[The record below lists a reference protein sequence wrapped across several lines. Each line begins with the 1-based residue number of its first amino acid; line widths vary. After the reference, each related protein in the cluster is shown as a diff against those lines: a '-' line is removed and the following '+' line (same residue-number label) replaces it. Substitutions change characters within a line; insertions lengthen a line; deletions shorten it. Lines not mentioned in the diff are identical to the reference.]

1 MTIPSQGSSN
11 ENHHVPDTIKEH
23 VAELIRTSEQQGE
36 PNPVVGKV
44 TLQVDYQII
53 EHFSEHLYDSPN
65 KAVEELVANSF
76 DAFATE
82 ARVFTPGQYTANRV
96 IVWDN
101 GESMDVDGL
110 QQLWWIAKSPKSNG
124 DRVEERE
131 GRTRKIIGK
140 FGIGKL
146 ASYSV
151 GEVISHV
158 CRHQGEFYVVSIDYG
173 QIEGTNDTSQVSS
186 LNPISAPICRLPKEH
201 TFEIVKN
208 LFDTPPPSIE
218 TMLNGESWT
227 FAIIEQLKVND
238 LPYRRLMW
246 VLGNGMPL
254 RPDFRIKVNED
265 EVQSKLK
272 KQAVINWD
280 FGSKEVVDAVRNRW
294 NDAVVKKDV
303 SPIVE
308 SGNRAGLDSNVPT
321 KEIPF
326 IRFAHLGPVW
336 GHVRLFDDSLLGYR
350 SAEHGRSHGFF
361 FFVRGRLLNPDDGQ
375 LFMPDPSFQTFYRSQ
390 FVIYADDLDE
400 KLLADRQR
408 LRKDEAVVQEIE
420 LLQRALTGIARTT
433 VEARDIEQEANQS
446 TRSILPVSSRT
457 YYRDPLNALLLQA
470 PIEDVPSFDPSAVSV
485 ERKHL
490 GENERISKVALKEG
504 EFHVNTDHPY
514 YIVSAKRAGQSKAAR
529 EFLRTFDLF
538 AISERLL
545 EGHLL
550 DIGIPEKAV
559 ADIVEWREGLFR
571 QLASSYD
578 KTPEIVAEMHRT
590 SYVGSRE
597 FEKALHDIFEEMG
610 FAAEHDGQS
619 GQKDILVVATVGPES
634 YRFIVEAKGSK
645 NEVDNEAANVGA
657 AANHRDQ
664 VGADHAVVV
673 ARKFTGF
680 GPDRDSN
687 TAALYKECHSTK
699 GVSIME
705 IEALEEVYQAITRFS
720 YPLPLLRDIF
730 TTLETP
736 AQKLVRIGGLTEP
749 AEGFDY
755 LDLLN
760 KIWQRQGGAASDDVV
775 PYRTIFQDGLWKG
788 EGMDFEDFHRRLVA
802 LDTLAAGR
810 ISMNTSKEHV
820 YLRQSPDL
828 ILAQIEKSLRGEGH
842 DVRESD
848 DGSCS
853 RPGPPESLS
862 FN

>member
-1 MTIPSQGSSN
+1 MSDTSKAAPPMAIPSRGDSN
-11 ENHHVPDTIKEH
+11 ENHHVPDTIKEQ
-23 VAELIRTSEQQGE
+23 VADLIRTSEQRGE

-76 DAFATE
+76 DAFAEE
-82 ARVFTPGQYTANRV
+82 ARVFTPGPYTANRV

-101 GESMDVDGL
+101 GESMNVEGL

-131 GRTRKIIGK
+131 DRTRKIIGK

-173 QIEGTNDTSQVSS
+173 QIEGTNDTSPVSS
-186 LNPISAPICRLPKEH
+186 VNPISAPVCRLSKEH
-201 TFEIVKN
+201 TFELVKD
-208 LFDTPPPSIE
+208 LFDIPPPSIE
-218 TMLNGESWT
+218 TMLNGDSWT
-227 FAIIEQLKVND
+227 FAIIEQLKVRD
-238 LPYRRLMW
+238 LSSRRLMW

-272 KQAVINWD
+272 KEAVINWD
-280 FGSKEVVDAVRNRW
+280 FGSEEVVGTIRSRWDDAEAKKEVF
-294 NDAVVKKDV
+294 
-303 SPIVE
+303 PIVE
-308 SGNRAGLDSNVPT
+308 FGSRVGLDPNAST
-321 KEIPF
+321 AEIPF
-326 IRFAHLGPVW
+326 VQFSHLGLVW
-336 GHVRLFDDSLLGYR
+336 GHVRLFDETLLRYR

-361 FFVRGRLLNPDDGQ
+361 LFVRGRLLNPDDEQ
-375 LFMPDPSFQTFYRSQ
+375 LFLPDPSYQTFYRSQ
-390 FVIYADDLDE
+390 FVIYADDLDG

-408 LRKDEAVVQEIE
+408 LRKDEPVVQELE
-420 LLQRALTGIARTT
+420 LLQRALAGIARTT
-433 VEARDIEQEANQS
+433 VEARDAERETSQS
-446 TRSILPVSSRT
+446 TRSILPVGSRT
-457 YYRDPLNALLLQA
+457 FYRDPLNALLLKA
-470 PIEDVPSFDPSAVSV
+470 PIEDVSDFDPAAVGV

-490 GENERISKVALKEG
+490 GENAKISEVALREG
-504 EFHVNTDHPY
+504 EFHVNTSHPY
-514 YIVSAKRAGQSKAAR
+514 YSVLAKRAGQSKVAR

-550 DIGIPEKAV
+550 DIGIPERDV
-559 ADIVEWREGLFR
+559 AEVVAWREGLFR

-578 KTPEIVAEMHRT
+578 RTPEIVAEMHRT
-590 SYVGSRE
+590 SHVGNRE
-597 FEKALHDIFEEMG
+597 FEKSLRDVFADMG

-619 GQKDILVVATVGPES
+619 GRKDILVLATVGPES
-634 YRFIVEAKGSK
+634 YKFTVEAKGSK
-645 NEVDNEAANVGA
+645 NDIGNEAAKVGA
-657 AANHRDQ
+657 AANHRNQ
-664 VGADHAVVV
+664 AGADHAVIV
-673 ARKFTGF
+673 ARKFAGF
-680 GPDRDSN
+680 GPERDDES
-687 TAALYKECHSTK
+687 AALYQECKSTG

-705 IEALEEVYQAITRFS
+705 TEALEEAYLATTRFS
-720 YPLPLLRDIF
+720 YPLPLLRDVF

-736 AQKLVRIGGLTEP
+736 AQKLVRIRKLREP

-755 LDLLN
+755 SDLLN
-760 KIWQRQGGAASDDVV
+760 RLWQRQGGAASDDVV
-775 PYRTIFQDGLWKG
+775 SYRSIFQDGRWKG
-788 EGMDFEDFHRRLVA
+788 EGMDFQDFQRRLVA

-810 ISMNTSKEHV
+810 ISMNTNREHV

-842 DVRESD
+842 DVQESD
-848 DGSCS
+848 G
-853 RPGPPESLS
+853 
-862 FN
+862 

>member
-1 MTIPSQGSSN
+1 MSDTSKSALPMTIPSQGGSH

-82 ARVFTPGQYTANRV
+82 ARVFTPGPYTANRV

-101 GESMDVDGL
+101 GESMDVEGL

-173 QIEGTNDTSQVSS
+173 QIEGTNDTSPVSS
-186 LNPISAPICRLPKEH
+186 QNPISAPVCCLPKEH
-201 TFEIVKN
+201 TFELVRA
-208 LFDTPPPSIE
+208 LFDTPPPLIE
-218 TMLNGESWT
+218 TMLNGDSWT

-238 LPYRRLMW
+238 LSSRRLMW

-254 RPDFRIKVNED
+254 RPDFRIRVNED

-272 KQAVINWD
+272 KQAIINWD
-280 FGSKEVVDAVRNRW
+280 FGSEEVVDAIKSRW
-294 NDAVVKKDV
+294 GDAVAKNEV
-303 SPIVE
+303 SSIVE
-308 SGNRAGLDSNVPT
+308 FGSRAELDPNEPA
-321 KEIPF
+321 KKIPF
-326 IRFAHLGPVW
+326 VRFVHLGLVW
-336 GHVRLFDDSLLGYR
+336 GHVRLFDETLLKYR
-350 SAEHGRSHGFF
+350 STEHGRSHGFF
-361 FFVRGRLLNPDDGQ
+361 LFVRGRLLNPDDEQ
-375 LFMPDPSFQTFYRSQ
+375 LFLPDPSFQTFYRSQ
-390 FVIYADDLDE
+390 FVIYADDLDG

-408 LRKDEAVVQEIE
+408 LRKDGPVVQELG
-420 LLQRALTGIARTT
+420 LLQKALAGIARTT
-433 VEARDIEQEANQS
+433 VEARDDERETSQS

-457 YYRDPLNALLLQA
+457 FYRDPLNALLLKA
-470 PIEDVPSFDPSAVSV
+470 PIEDVSNFDPAAVGV

-490 GENERISKVALKEG
+490 GESARISEVALKEG
-504 EFHVNTDHPY
+504 EFHVNTGHPY
-514 YIVSAKRAGQSKAAR
+514 YNVLAKRAGQSRAAR

-550 DIGIPEKAV
+550 DIGISEKDV
-559 ADIVEWREGLFR
+559 AEVVEWREGLFR
-571 QLASSYD
+571 QLAGLYD
-578 KTPEIVAEMHRT
+578 RTPEMVAEMDRT
-590 SYVGSRE
+590 SYVGKRE
-597 FEKALHDIFEEMG
+597 FEKALRDIFMDMG
-610 FAAEHDGQS
+610 FSAEHDGRS
-619 GQKDILVVATVGPES
+619 GQKDILVLATVGPES
-634 YRFIVEAKGSK
+634 YKFIVEAKGSR
-645 NEVDNEAANVGA
+645 NDVVSEAANVGA

-664 VGADHAVVV
+664 VGAGHAVII
-673 ARKFTGF
+673 ARRFSGF
-680 GPDRDSN
+680 GSGRDN
-687 TAALYKECHSTK
+687 ETAALYRECKSTG

-705 IEALEEVYQAITRFS
+705 IEALEEVYVAAIRFS
-720 YPLPLLRDIF
+720 YPLSLLRDVF

-736 AQKLVRIGGLTEP
+736 AQKLVRIRGLTEP

-755 LDLLN
+755 SDLLVR
-760 KIWQRQGGAASDDVV
+760 IWQRQGGAASDDVV
-775 PYRTIFQDGLWKG
+775 PYRSIFQDGRWKG
-788 EGMDFEDFHRRLVA
+788 EGMDYEDFRRRLVA

-810 ISMNTSKEHV
+810 ISMNTNKEHV

-842 DVRESD
+842 DVPESD
-848 DGSCS
+848 G
-853 RPGPPESLS
+853 
-862 FN
+862 

>member
-1 MTIPSQGSSN
+1 MSDTSKSALPMTIPSQGGSH

-82 ARVFTPGQYTANRV
+82 VRVFTPGPYTANRV
-96 IVWDN
+96 IAWDN
-101 GESMDVDGL
+101 GESMDVEGL

-131 GRTRKIIGK
+131 GKTRKIIGK

-173 QIEGTNDTSQVSS
+173 QIEGTNDTSPVSS
-186 LNPISAPICRLPKEH
+186 LNPISAPVCRLPKERA
-201 TFEIVKN
+201 FELVKD

-218 TMLNGESWT
+218 TMLNGDSWT
-227 FAIIEQLKVND
+227 FAIIEKLKVDD
-238 LPYRRLMW
+238 LPPGRLMW

-254 RPDFRIKVNED
+254 RPDFTIWVNMDKV
-265 EVQSKLK
+265 QPKLK

-280 FGSKEVVDAVRNRW
+280 FGSQKVVDAVRSRW
-294 NDAVVKKDV
+294 EDAVVKVKI
-303 SPIVE
+303 SPIAE
-308 SGNRAGLDSNVPT
+308 FGRRDGLDPDEPSKN
-321 KEIPF
+321 IPF
-326 IRFAHLGPVW
+326 IRFAHLGLVW
-336 GHVRLFDDSLLGYR
+336 GYIRLFDETLLNYR

-361 FFVRGRLLNPDDGQ
+361 LFVRGRLLNPDDEQ
-375 LFMPDPSFQTFYRSQ
+375 LFLPDPSFHTFYRSQ
-390 FVIYADDLDE
+390 FVIYADDLDG

-408 LRKDEAVVQEIE
+408 LRKDEPVVQELE
-420 LLQRALTGIARTT
+420 LLQRALVGVARTT
-433 VEARDIEQEANQS
+433 VEARDGEREAGQS

-457 YYRDPLNALLLQA
+457 YYRDPLNALLLKA

-490 GENERISKVALKEG
+490 GENARISEVALKEG
-504 EFHVNTDHPY
+504 EFHVNTGHPY
-514 YIVSAKRAGQSKAAR
+514 YSVLAKRAGKSRAAR

-550 DIGIPEKAV
+550 DIGIPEKDV
-559 ADIVEWREGLFR
+559 AEVVAWREGLFR
-571 QLASSYD
+571 QLANSYD
-578 KTPEIVAEMHRT
+578 RTPEIVAEMHRT
-590 SYVGSRE
+590 SYVGNRE
-597 FEKALHDIFEEMG
+597 FEKALHDIFEDMG

-619 GQKDILVVATVGPES
+619 GQKDVLVVATVGPES
-634 YRFIVEAKGSK
+634 YKFIVEAKGSK
-645 NEVDNEAANVGA
+645 NEVSNEAAKVGA
-657 AANHRDQ
+657 AANHRDRA
-664 VGADHAVVV
+664 GADHAVVV
-673 ARKFTGF
+673 ARRFAGF
-680 GPDRDSN
+680 GSDRDN
-687 TAALYKECHSTK
+687 EIAALYDECKST
-699 GVSIME
+699 GDVSIME
-705 IEALEEVYQAITRFS
+705 VEALKEAYQAITKFS
-720 YPLPLLRDIF
+720 YPLPLLRDVF

-736 AQKLVRIGGLTEP
+736 AQKLARIKGLTEP

-755 LDLLN
+755 SDLLN
-760 KIWQRQGGAASDDVV
+760 QIWQKQGGEASDDVV
-775 PYRTIFQDGLWKG
+775 PYRSIFQGGRWKS
-788 EGMDFEDFHRRLVA
+788 EGMDFEDFQRRLVA

-810 ISMNTSKEHV
+810 ISMNTNKEHV

-842 DVRESD
+842 DVPESD
-848 DGSCS
+848 G
-853 RPGPPESLS
+853 
-862 FN
+862 